1 MKKHIAW
8 IIFQFLHLSVL
19 YGAFALNLNGA
30 MNILYFFVWV
40 MLPMAFI
47 LLSDRSAKLAVK
59 DEPSQ
64 LKATISALQRW
75 STLLLLVWNG
85 HIATSIVWGVVMV
98 LVAIHTEKVQEL
110 RTSPEIANA
119 KGIYVKESQQ

>member
-8 IIFQFLHLSVL
+8 NIFQFLHLSVL

-30 MNILYFFVWV
+30 MNILYFFVWA
-40 MLPMAFI
+40 MLPMALI

-75 STLLLLVWNG
+75 STLLLLIWNG

-98 LVAIHTEKVQEL
+98 LIEIHISKVQKL
-110 RTSPEIANA
+110 RAAPEITNA
-119 KGIYVKESQQ
+119 EGACVD